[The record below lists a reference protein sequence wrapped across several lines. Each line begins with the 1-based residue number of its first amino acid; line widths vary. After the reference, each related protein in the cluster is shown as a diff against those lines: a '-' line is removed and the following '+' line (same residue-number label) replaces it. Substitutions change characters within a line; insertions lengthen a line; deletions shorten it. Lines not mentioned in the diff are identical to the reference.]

1 MSKTIAILGN
11 PGDLL
16 SEVLQVLMKQD
27 FRLLLVSENEEKKL
41 DLKRSL
47 EQTETDAEVE
57 FTSCKRDGCWEADII
72 IITQPEKASCSL
84 LETIKEVATQK
95 IVLLISEHEKQLR
108 KSNFEQLLPHS
119 KFVRVLLDLQNNRFS
134 VFSKHSK
141 VKAEVQVQLLGAG
154 FQRQL

>member
-1 MSKTIAILGN
+1 MRKTFAILGN
-11 PGDLL
+11 TGALL

-41 DLKRSL
+41 ALKKSL
-47 EQTETDAEVE
+47 EQTEAVAEVE

-72 IITQPEKASCSL
+72 IITQLEKASCSL

-108 KSNFEQLLPHS
+108 KPNFEQLLPHS
-119 KFVRVLLDLQNNRFS
+119 KVVKVLLDLQNNRFS
-134 VFSKHSK
+134 LFSKHYEAK
-141 VKAEVQVQLLGAG
+141 TEVQERLLGAG